1 LNNRSMQNMEAIIEE
16 EIKDAK
22 AKKEWGMDSYLI

>member
-1 LNNRSMQNMEAIIEE
+1 LQNMEEIIEE

-22 AKKEWGMDSYLI
+22 AKKEWGMDSIIRSFL